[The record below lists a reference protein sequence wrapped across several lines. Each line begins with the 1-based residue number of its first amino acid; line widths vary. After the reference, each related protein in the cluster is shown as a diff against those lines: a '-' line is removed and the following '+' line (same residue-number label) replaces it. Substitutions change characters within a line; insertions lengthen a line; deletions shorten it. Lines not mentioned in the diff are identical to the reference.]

1 MLESGKGLMSMPCK
15 EIERSVPYF
24 EEQDKW
30 GRAYFNETMNE
41 FVFRRMIS
49 LNDHPI
55 DMTEKRI
62 TVDGLEEVPD
72 GMLRIKRANKKNFV
86 YTL

>member
-1 MLESGKGLMSMPCK
+1 
-15 EIERSVPYF
+15 
-24 EEQDKW
+24 
-30 GRAYFNETMNE
+30 MNE